1 MSRDMKKPMN
11 GQNPTGARPIAL
23 TRRALIAAVPAAAVL
38 GSLPRAALAQGAP
51 LIRLQK
57 INCFEVRSSDVER
70 TVALYQ
76 DLFGMPVQSRHGGRV
91 CLRIGE
97 GPAFMAVRPL
107 EAGETPA
114 FTHIGYSVE
123 GFDVTTQQAALNTLG
138 YETIDAP
145 ALSAPGIENP
155 MKTWVRMRGDT
166 PELYFSDA
174 RGLIVQLSGAEYCGG
189 TGPLGADCAAPE
201 AADAGLFA
209 LHEINHFTV
218 FCSDG
223 AGANKYYQDTFGL
236 KVQAYQGPNGQGP
249 NGPVTG
255 IGDGFQFVM
264 YAGGGGP
271 GAPAG
276 GAPTPANID
285 HGCMNMH
292 GFDVDDIIAKL
303 EAKGFTKRPDGQRRA
318 GPMQHYISL
327 RMPDR
332 GGAEGGTPEL
342 YFTDHDAIPMQLQ
355 DTTYCGGGGYLG
367 NECLR
372 G

>member
-1 MSRDMKKPMN
+1 MGHDMKKNTNSQTSHLAGSP
-11 GQNPTGARPIAL
+11 AL
-23 TRRALIAAVPAAAVL
+23 TRRALLAAAPAAAVF
-38 GSLPRAALAQGAP
+38 GSLSRTAFAQGAP
-51 LIRLQK
+51 GIRLQK
-57 INCFEVRSSDVER
+57 INCFELRSSDVER

-76 DLFGMPVQSRHGGRV
+76 ELFGMPVQSRHGGRV

-114 FTHIGYSVE
+114 FTYIGYSVE
-123 GFDVTTQQAALNTLG
+123 GFDVTTQQAALNALG
-138 YETIDAP
+138 YETIDPP
-145 ALSAPGIENP
+145 ALSAPGIENT

-174 RGLIVQLSGAEYCGG
+174 RGLIVQLSGSEYCGG

-201 AADAGLFA
+201 TVSAGLFA
-209 LHEINHFTV
+209 LNEINHFTV

-223 AGANKYYQDTFGL
+223 DGANKYYQDTFGL

-255 IGDGFQFVM
+255 IGDGYQFVM
-264 YAGGGGP
+264 YAGGTPP
-271 GAPAG
+271 GQQPG
-276 GAPTPANID
+276 PANID

-292 GFDVDDIIAKL
+292 GFNVENIIAKL
-303 EAKGFTKRPDGQRRA
+303 ESKGFTKRPDGQRRA
-318 GPMQHYISL
+318 DPLQHYVSL

-332 GGAEGGTPEL
+332 GGVEGGTPEL
-342 YFTDHDAIPMQLQ
+342 YFTDHDGLSMQLQ
-355 DTTYCGGGGYLG
+355 DPSYCGGGGYLG

>member
-1 MSRDMKKPMN
+1 MSSSRN
-11 GQNPTGARPIAL
+11 SSSSLAL
-23 TRRALIAAVPAAAVL
+23 SRRALLAALPVL
-38 GSLPRAALAQGAP
+38 GMASRVSAQDGPA
-51 LIRLQK
+51 IRLRK
-57 INCFEVRSSDVER
+57 INCFEIRSSDVER

-76 DLFGMPVQSRHGGRV
+76 ELFGMPVQSRHGDRV
-91 CLRIGE
+91 CLRVGA
-97 GPAFMAVRPL
+97 GPAFMAVRAL
-107 EAGETPA
+107 VEGESPA

-123 GFDVTTQQAALNTLG
+123 NFDVTTQQAALNALG

-145 ALSAPGIENP
+145 ALAAPGIDNT

-174 RGLIVQLSGAEYCGG
+174 RGLIVQLSGDEYCGG
-189 TGPLGADCAAPE
+189 SGPLGADCAATE

-236 KVQAYQGPNGQGP
+236 EVQAYQGPNGQGP

-264 YAGGGGP
+264 YAGGGPGPGP
-271 GAPAG
+271 GAAAGAAPA
-276 GAPTPANID
+276 APTPANID

-292 GFDVDDIIAKL
+292 GFNVDDILAKL
-303 EAKGFTKRPDGQRRA
+303 NAKGFTARPEGQRRA
-318 GPMQHYISL
+318 GPMQHYVSL

-332 GGAEGGTPEL
+332 GGIEGGTPEL
-342 YFTDHDAIPMQLQ
+342 YFTDHDGIPMQLQ
-355 DTTYCGGGGYLG
+355 DTSYCGGGGYLG
-367 NECLR
+367 SECLNKA
-372 G
+372 

>member
-1 MSRDMKKPMN
+1 MSSK
-11 GQNPTGARPIAL
+11 QNNKTPIAL
-23 TRRALIAAVPAAAVL
+23 TRRALLAAVPFL
-38 GSLPRAALAQGAP
+38 GVAGKVFAQGAP
-51 LIRLQK
+51 AIKLHK
-57 INCFEVRSSDVER
+57 INNFELRASDAER
-70 TVALYQ
+70 TIALYQ
-76 DLFGMPVQSRHGGRV
+76 ELFGMPVQSRHGGRT

-97 GPAFMAVRPL
+97 GPAFMAVRQAG
-107 EAGETPA
+107 AGEMPG

-123 GFDVTTQQAALNTLG
+123 NFDLTTQQAALKALG
-138 YETIDAP
+138 YETIDPP

-174 RGLIVQLSGAEYCGG
+174 RGLIVQLSGDEYCGG
-189 TGPLGADCAAPE
+189 SGPLGANCPAPE
-201 AADAGLFA
+201 PVAAGLFQ
-209 LHEINHFTV
+209 LNDINHFTV

-223 AGANKYYQDTFGL
+223 NGANEYYQKTFGL

-255 IGDGFQFVM
+255 IGDGYQFVM

-271 GAPAG
+271 GAAAG
-276 GAPTPANID
+276 AAPTPANID

-292 GFDVDDIIAKL
+292 GFNVEEILAKL
-303 EAKGFTKRPDGQRRA
+303 DSKGFTARPEGQRRA
-318 GPMQHYISL
+318 GPLQHYVSL

-342 YFTDHDAIPMQLQ
+342 YFTDHDGVPMQLQ
-355 DTTYCGGGGYLG
+355 DPSYCGGGGYLG
-367 NECLR
+367 SECLK